1 MFWGFRRRTSPVTTR
16 VFVRQTSWPFPSQ
29 GRVEAA
35 KLRLLTALI
44 LCLVALAMPIS
55 HAVNNV
61 HTFYLG
67 SSSLPGC
74 TGKCEGLATSSG
86 TADTGT
92 SQSVAIGSSPALD
105 SGSAPDR
112 TGTWSSGST
121 FTITGLTASGTS
133 DVIILLV
140 VTNPQSITV
149 STSTPPSA
157 SGITFQATPR
167 QTYTPTNCAARMEE
181 WIGTTSAA
189 LSSVTT
195 TITLAGGNPPA
206 VSGQIIAYSG
216 AKEPTGTVVNWAFD
230 QASGFGTSSDQNSKC
245 SGGGPNT
252 PQLTT
257 GGTTLNANDLVVG
270 LFGSENS
277 ITETGGGAPF
287 NLRATVAATSSSN
300 AIEDGGTS
308 GTGSQTCPFGSNSNR
323 WLVICDALQSAVKFY
338 PVSPD
343 VASSTATGTPSTTSP
358 SGYAW
363 VYNTAGIQSGLSDI
377 FSGTWQFDMTVAA
390 SSTTPVGRLW
400 ITVWQCGTNSLG
412 SCTFLFKNWDT
423 STNNVIGST
432 TATKYT
438 WTSATQPAFGGWSG
452 KYLAVEYWTVMQ
464 YSGSTSAMTATE
476 TTVSTASD
484 IITPNWDNAQTL
496 TGTLTLDSAEKTTY
510 VKLLS
515 TSLGATSSIVEKS
528 SFFRSLS
535 SALTTALDFVDHTSF
550 LRSLSA
556 SLTQTSNLAQK
567 FSFFRSLAG
576 SIAQASSLAEK
587 NFMFRTL

>member
-121 FTITGLTASGTS
+121 FTITGLTTSGTS

-157 SGITFQATPR
+157 SGIAFQATPR
-167 QTYTPTNCAARMEE
+167 QTYTPSNCAARMEE
-181 WIGTTSAA
+181 WIGTTSVA

-195 TITLAGGNPPA
+195 TITLAGGTPTA
-206 VSGQIIAYSG
+206 VSGQIIAYTG
-216 AKEPTGTVVNWAFD
+216 AKEPTSSVVNWAFD

-257 GGTTLNANDLVVG
+257 GVTTINANDLVVG
-270 LFGSENS
+270 LFGSESS

-287 NLRATVAATSSSN
+287 NLRATVAATGASN

-308 GTGSQTCPFGSNSNR
+308 GTGSQTCPFGSNFNR

-343 VASSTATGTPSTTSP
+343 VASTTTGTPSTTSP

-377 FSGTWQFDMTVAA
+377 FSGTWQFDMTFAA
-390 SSTTPVGRLW
+390 GSTTGNPVGRLW
-400 ITVWQCGTNSLG
+400 ITVWQCTTSSLG
-412 SCTFLFKNWDT
+412 TCTFLFKNWDT
-423 STNNVIGST
+423 TTNNVIGSI

-438 WTSATQPAFGGWSG
+438 WTPATQPTFSGWSG
-452 KYLAVEYWTVMQ
+452 KYLAVEYWTAMQ
-464 YSGSTSAMTATE
+464 YSGSTPATTATE

-484 IITPNWDNAQTL
+484 IIIPNWDSAQSL
-496 TGTLTLDSAEKTTY
+496 SGSLTLNSAEKTTY
-510 VKLLS
+510 IK
-515 TSLGATSSIVEKS
+515 I
-528 SFFRSLS
+528 
-535 SALTTALDFVDHTSF
+535 
-550 LRSLSA
+550 LSA
-556 SLTQTSNLAQK
+556 FLTAS
-567 FSFFRSLAG
+567 
-576 SIAQASSLAEK
+576 SSLAEK
-587 NFMFRTL
+587 SSIFRSLSDT

>member
-16 VFVRQTSWPFPSQ
+16 VFVRRTSWPFPSQ

-121 FTITGLTASGTS
+121 FTITGLTTSGTS

-140 VTNPQSITV
+140 VTNPQSITM

-157 SGITFQATPR
+157 SGIAFQATPR
-167 QTYTPTNCAARMEE
+167 QSYTPTNCAARMEE

-189 LSSVTT
+189 LFSVTT
-195 TITLAGGNPPA
+195 TITLAGGTPTA
-206 VSGQIIAYSG
+206 VSGQIIAYTG
-216 AKEPTGTVVNWAFD
+216 AKEPTSSAVNWAFD

-257 GGTTLNANDLVVG
+257 GVTTLNANDLVVG
-270 LFGSENS
+270 LFGSESS
-277 ITETGGGAPF
+277 ITETGGGGP
-287 NLRATVAATSSSN
+287 LVLTGTPTATGDSN
-300 AIEDGGTS
+300 ALADGGTS
-308 GTGSQTCPFGSNSNR
+308 RTRSQT
-323 WLVICDALQSAVKFY
+323 W
-338 PVSPD
+338 
-343 VASSTATGTPSTTSP
+343 
-358 SGYAW
+358 
-363 VYNTAGIQSGLSDI
+363 
-377 FSGTWQFDMTVAA
+377 
-390 SSTTPVGRLW
+390 PVGS
-400 ITVWQCGTNSLG
+400 I
-412 SCTFLFKNWDT
+412 
-423 STNNVIGST
+423 
-432 TATKYT
+432 
-438 WTSATQPAFGGWSG
+438 
-452 KYLAVEYWTVMQ
+452 
-464 YSGSTSAMTATE
+464 
-476 TTVSTASD
+476 
-484 IITPNWDNAQTL
+484 PNRSPV
-496 TGTLTLDSAEKTTY
+496 DSAPPHRAARI
-510 VKLLS
+510 S
-515 TSLGATSSIVEKS
+515 P
-528 SFFRSLS
+528 
-535 SALTTALDFVDHTSF
+535 
-550 LRSLSA
+550 A
-556 SLTQTSNLAQK
+556 SP
-567 FSFFRSLAG
+567 
-576 SIAQASSLAEK
+576 
-587 NFMFRTL
+587 